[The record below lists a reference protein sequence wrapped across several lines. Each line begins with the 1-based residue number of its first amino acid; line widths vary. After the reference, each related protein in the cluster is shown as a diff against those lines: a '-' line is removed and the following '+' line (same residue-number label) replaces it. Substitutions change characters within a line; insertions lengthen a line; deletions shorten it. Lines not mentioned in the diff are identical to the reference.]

1 MGRMW
6 LSGLI
11 FYEGLITL
19 KHLTALI
26 FHPKTLSLPAHP
38 TLSGKT
44 ITAMPLAQPIAALR
58 QELNKLLADDDLPA
72 GLKLCKGLLP
82 ETGEKFQLILAM
94 QAQLQQLNKDNI
106 KGKITQEEYARR
118 LAIIVD
124 AFITFVSELETLDFD
139 LPAIDPDADSPN
151 GAQTGQVLYH
161 VPHSMAL
168 AKASICTIRVAIDED
183 AILEDIIIDKDT
195 RLKEKIEVSERMSA
209 ELLGI
214 ESQAFDILALNA
226 KDQRVHPTGYTQWL
240 FRVTPLLE
248 GEHQLLVKVSLL
260 EFDPNTKEYVPRDV
274 SVLETVMVVTA
285 IQDNEE
291 EEASLKSIGKSI
303 VVGKKADKKSNLNIE
318 KDNFNP
324 ALEITEAT
332 KLNLDDL
339 SDILIPIVKNSGKKE
354 TKTGAKP
361 SPKSPTSSAR
371 SDPFYKQMDLV
382 KGSDFYLSQST
393 VTYAQWR
400 VVMGS
405 NASSFDGC
413 DQCSIENINWEDIQA
428 FLKALNAQTGRQYRL
443 PTEAEWEYA
452 LSVGYQNNLGFRL
465 AL

>member
-1 MGRMW
+1 MW

-19 KHLTALI
+19 KHLTTLI
-26 FHPKTLSLPAHP
+26 FHPKNLSLPAHP

-44 ITAMPLAQPIAALR
+44 TTNMPLAQPIAALR
-58 QELNKLLADDDLPA
+58 QELNKLLADDELPA

-82 ETGEKFQLILAM
+82 ETGEKYQLILAM

-124 AFITFVSELETLDFD
+124 AFITFVSDLETVDFD
-139 LPAIDPDADSPN
+139 PPAIDPDADTQN
-151 GAQTGQVLYH
+151 GAQTGHVLYR
-161 VPHSMAL
+161 VPYNMAL

-195 RLKEKIEVSERMSA
+195 RLKGKIEVSERMSA
-209 ELLGI
+209 EILGT
-214 ESQAFDILALNA
+214 ESEAFDILALNA

-240 FRVTPLLE
+240 FRVTPRLE

-274 SVLETVMVVTA
+274 SVLETVLVQSA
-285 IQDNEE
+285 PQHSDEE
-291 EEASLKSIGKSI
+291 EMPLKSIGKSI
-303 VVGKKADKKSNLNIE
+303 VVGQKVDKKPNINI
-318 KDNFNP
+318 DIGNFNP

-361 SPKSPTSSAR
+361 SPKNPTSSAR

-400 VVMGS
+400 AVMGS

-413 DQCSIENINWEDIQA
+413 DQCPIEHINWEDIQA

-452 LSVGYQNNLGFRL
+452 VSVGYQNKVGFRL

>member
-1 MGRMW
+1 MGVGINFLRR
-6 LSGLI
+6 I
-11 FYEGLITL
+11 DYAQAF
-19 KHLTALI
+19 KHSN
-26 FHPKTLSLPAHP
+26 FPPKKTYLYPHTPHHA
-38 TLSGKT
+38 GKT
-44 ITAMPLAQPIAALR
+44 ITTMPLAQPIAALR

-82 ETGEKFQLILAM
+82 ENGEKFKLILAM
-94 QAQLQQLNKDNI
+94 QAQLQLLNKENI

-124 AFITFVSELETLDFD
+124 AFITFVAELETLDFD
-139 LPAIDPDADSPN
+139 PPAIDPDADAQN
-151 GAQTGQVLYH
+151 GAQTGHVLYR

-168 AKASICTIRVAIDED
+168 GKASICTIRVAIDED

-209 ELLGI
+209 EILGT
-214 ESQAFDILALNA
+214 ESEAFDILALNA

-248 GEHQLLVKVSLL
+248 GEHLLLVKVSLL

-274 SVLETVMVVTA
+274 SVLETVVVA
-285 IQDNEE
+285 SAPQHSDEE
-291 EEASLKSIGKSI
+291 EVPLKSVGKSF
-303 VVGKKADKKSNLNIE
+303 VVGQKVDKKPNINI
-318 KDNFNP
+318 DIGTFNP
-324 ALEITEAT
+324 ALEITGAT
-332 KLNLDDL
+332 ELNLDDL

-354 TKTGAKP
+354 TKTGAQP
-361 SPKSPTSSAR
+361 SPKSPTHSAH
-371 SDPFYKQMDLV
+371 SDPFHKEMVLV
-382 KGSDFYLSQST
+382 KGSDFYLSQSA
-393 VTYAQWR
+393 VTFAQWR
-400 VVMGS
+400 AVMGS

-413 DQCSIENINWEDIQA
+413 DQCSIEHINWEDIQA
-428 FLKALNAQTGRQYRL
+428 FLKTLNAQTGRQYRL

-452 LSVGYQNNLGFRL
+452 VSVGYQNNLGFRL